1 MEAGTPAVPERAALR
16 RHLGRPDAGK
26 PRRSARDPDDD
37 YLVALAEETGAVIV
51 TGDVTGVP
59 PWA

>member
-1 MEAGTPAVPERAALR
+1 MEPGTPTVPERAALVQ
-16 RHLGRPDAGK
+16 
-26 PRRSARDPDDD
+26 SDPSFSFSDD